1 RGYELR
7 RALRAR
13 LGMAH
18 AVNGTRLIAP
28 QRFSIVVGAI
38 YDCAIDPER
47 WPEVLHEICVDLKC
61 MLAAI
66 YLVDLQ
72 RSHIRVSKTWN
83 GNDEQTVREYSD
95 DLMYYLRLWPLDTQP
110 LDEPMAASREMDFT
124 AIKKTKY
131 AQEVGDP
138 RGVGDSISALVVRN
152 FPQVGMFS
160 ATLHKNNGLIT
171 DDDLALTRLFMPH
184 IRRAVTISDLLELK

>member
-1 RGYELR
+1 YERMRTCYIFSVLAVNLRRWRRKRAEAGRGYELR

-95 DLMYYLRLWPLDTQP
+95 DLMY
-110 LDEPMAASREMDFT
+110 
-124 AIKKTKY
+124 
-131 AQEVGDP
+131 
-138 RGVGDSISALVVRN
+138 
-152 FPQVGMFS
+152 
-160 ATLHKNNGLIT
+160 
-171 DDDLALTRLFMPH
+171 
-184 IRRAVTISDLLELK
+184 